1 MTYEQ
6 QNKSIRK
13 EIKDI
18 DQQIENIQRI
28 YSEVLFKADQFYSRS
43 KAQWA
48 MSEKLKSL
56 ESRREFLL
64 EKLKESPEQRKV
76 SNLKENIWDGI
87 WEITKTLPDLQ
98 HIGGN
103 VYIDRNGGCGI
114 WCLIITVIGLV
125 VLGIMCIVNY

>member
-6 QNKSIRK
+6 QNESIRK
-13 EIKDI
+13 EIKEI
-18 DQQIENIQRI
+18 DQQVDSIRKI
-28 YSEVLFKADQFYSRS
+28 YNDVLNEADRFYSRS
-43 KAQWA
+43 KAQCA

-56 ESRREFLL
+56 ECRREFLL

-98 HIGGN
+98 HLGGN

>member
-1 MTYEQ
+1 
-6 QNKSIRK
+6 
-13 EIKDI
+13 
-18 DQQIENIQRI
+18 
-28 YSEVLFKADQFYSRS
+28 
-43 KAQWA
+43 

-56 ESRREFLL
+56 ECRREFLL

-87 WEITKTLPDLQ
+87 WEITKTLLDLQ

>member
-43 KAQWA
+43 KARWA

-56 ESRREFLL
+56 ECRREFLL

-98 HIGGN
+98 RIGGN

>member
-6 QNKSIRK
+6 QNESIRK

-28 YSEVLFKADQFYSRS
+28 YNEVLFKAYQFYSRS
-43 KAQWA
+43 QAQWA

-56 ESRREFLL
+56 ECRREFLL
-64 EKLKESPEQRKV
+64 EKLKESPEQRKI
-76 SNLKENIWDGI
+76 SNLKENVWEGI
-87 WEITKTLPDLQ
+87 WGIAKTLPDLQ
-98 HIGGN
+98 PLGGN

-125 VLGIMCIVNY
+125 VFGIMCIVNY